1 MIDPR
6 FHFQKTYHISP
17 AGILNFFMIE
27 GIKLQKKPSKY
38 GLYKLTLNYAK
49 NAYDLKNLTY
59 MKLYYFL
66 TRYQKFMK
74 WLSKNKPI
82 RIFE

>member
-6 FHFQKTYHISP
+6 FHFQKTYHINP
-17 AGILNFFMIE
+17 NGILTFFAVE

-38 GLYKLTLNYAK
+38 GLYRLTFNYAK

-66 TRYQKFMK
+66 IRYQRFMK
-74 WLSKNKPI
+74 WLQKDKPI
-82 RIFE
+82 KMYE